1 MRIGTIRF
9 SPALTS
15 ALALL
20 ASAALAAP
28 HPAASHPSAPHV
40 SSQATLFTA
49 PGFHGHWLR
58 LALGSRELTPGKF
71 VSGRFVGEWTLCD
84 APDFGGHCVSAHGE
98 VRDFG
103 KLGLTAGVVSLR
115 PGVAAVTALGVEEPS
130 PAPKDA
136 PPADDGYYDLSPA
149 TAPPAPAHRAMAAR
163 VRAYAAPASQGV
175 VGEGSVF
182 FAHPQRDG
190 ADVLGSAWQ
199 SADDFCHDQNL
210 GPALYF
216 DADTPALRDVLCRRD

>member
-9 SPALTS
+9 RPVLTS
-15 ALALL
+15 ALALM

-28 HPAASHPSAPHV
+28 HLPN
-40 SSQATLFTA
+40 QATLFTA

-58 LALGSRELTPGKF
+58 LALGSRELAPGKF

-84 APDFGGHCVSAHGE
+84 APDFGGHCASARGE
-98 VRDFG
+98 VGDVA
-103 KLGLTAGVVSLR
+103 KLGLVGGVVSLR
-115 PGVAAVTALGVEEPS
+115 PGAATATALAVE
-130 PAPKDA
+130 PASAPTHEDA
-136 PPADDGYYDLSPA
+136 PPTDDGYYDLSPA
-149 TAPPAPAHRAMAAR
+149 HAPPPVQRAMP
-163 VRAYAAPASQGV
+163 VRIRAIAAPASQGV

-182 FAHPQRDG
+182 FTHPQRNG
-190 ADVLGSAWQ
+190 ADIVGSTWE

-216 DADTPALRDVLCRRD
+216 DADTPALRDVLCRKD

>member
-9 SPALTS
+9 SPALSS

-28 HPAASHPSAPHV
+28 HPPASHLPV
-40 SSQATLFTA
+40 QATLFTA

-58 LALGSRELTPGKF
+58 LALGSRELAPGRF
-71 VSGRFVGEWTLCD
+71 VAGRFVGEWTLCD
-84 APDFGGHCVSAHGE
+84 APDFGGRCVTARGE
-98 VRDFG
+98 VGDFG
-103 KLGLTAGVVSLR
+103 KLGLTAGVISLR
-115 PGVAAVTALGVEEPS
+115 PGVATAAALGVEQPS

-136 PPADDGYYDLSPA
+136 PPADDGYYDISPA
-149 TAPPAPAHRAMAAR
+149 APPPAPAHRAMAAR
-163 VRAYAAPASQGV
+163 IRAYAAPASQGV

-182 FAHPQRDG
+182 FAHPQLDG
-190 ADVLGSAWQ
+190 ADIVGSAWQ

-216 DADTPALRDVLCRRD
+216 DADTPALRDVLCRKD